1 MFIFASA
8 DALQIRAQALGI
20 GIPYQFLVMLPYLV
34 TLIALAGFLRPMRSP
49 ASLGINYE
57 QS

>member
-1 MFIFASA
+1 VFIFASA

-34 TLIALAGFLRPMRSP
+34 TLIALAGFLRPM
-49 ASLGINYE
+49 
-57 QS
+57 